1 MFKKGLLALALVFS
15 LPVFAAEHWIDVR
28 VPEQYQQEHV
38 QGAINIPLKEVKE
51 RIATAVP
58 DKNDTVKVYCNAG
71 RQSGQAKEILSE
83 MGYTH
88 VENAGGLKD
97 IAMSKVKRIHH
108 ERRLCAVF
116 FSVTPYLHPHR
127 LFASAHKYAF
137 SLVKNDFLRD

>member
-1 MFKKGLLALALVFS
+1 MFKKDLLALALVFS

-58 DKNDTVKVYCNAG
+58 DKNDTVNVYCNAG

-97 IAMSKVKRIHH
+97 IAMPKVKG
-108 ERRLCAVF
+108 
-116 FSVTPYLHPHR
+116 
-127 LFASAHKYAF
+127 
-137 SLVKNDFLRD
+137 

>member
-1 MFKKGLLALALVFS
+1 MSLALVFS

-88 VENAGGLKD
+88 VENAGGLERHRNAEGQRLKESTLSG
-97 IAMSKVKRIHH
+97 AMRPFTFYCH
-108 ERRLCAVF
+108 
-116 FSVTPYLHPHR
+116 T
-127 LFASAHKYAF
+127 LFTSP
-137 SLVKNDFLRD
+137 

>member
-58 DKNDTVKVYCNAG
+58 DKNDTVKVYCNAEG
-71 RQSGQAKEILSE
+71 QRLKEFTMSGAYAPFFFLSHLIYIPIDYLRQL
-83 MGYTH
+83 T
-88 VENAGGLKD
+88 N
-97 IAMSKVKRIHH
+97 
-108 ERRLCAVF
+108 
-116 FSVTPYLHPHR
+116 T
-127 LFASAHKYAF
+127 LFPW
-137 SLVKNDFLRD
+137 

>member
-58 DKNDTVKVYCNAG
+58 EKRHRESVLQCRTPVRA
-71 RQSGQAKEILSE
+71 
-83 MGYTH
+83 
-88 VENAGGLKD
+88 
-97 IAMSKVKRIHH
+97 SK
-108 ERRLCAVF
+108 
-116 FSVTPYLHPHR
+116 
-127 LFASAHKYAF
+127 
-137 SLVKNDFLRD
+137 RDP

>member
-97 IAMSKVKRIHH
+97 IAMPGSDSNLLIVLYVQIMPDD
-108 ERRLCAVF
+108 LVMQ
-116 FSVTPYLHPHR
+116 LHR
-127 LFASAHKYAF
+127 F
-137 SLVKNDFLRD
+137 

>member
-58 DKNDTVKVYCNAG
+58 DKNDTVKVYCNADASQG
-71 RQSGQAKEILSE
+71 KQKRSLARW
-83 MGYTH
+83 
-88 VENAGGLKD
+88 D
-97 IAMSKVKRIHH
+97 IPTLR
-108 ERRLCAVF
+108 
-116 FSVTPYLHPHR
+116 TPV
-127 LFASAHKYAF
+127 A
-137 SLVKNDFLRD
+137 

>member
-1 MFKKGLLALALVFS
+1 MFKKGLLALTLVFS

-51 RIATAVP
+51 RIAAAVP
-58 DKNDTVKVYCNAG
+58 DKSDTVKVYCNAG
-71 RQSGQAKEILSE
+71 RQSGQAQEILNK

-97 IAMSKVKRIHH
+97 IEMPKVKG
-108 ERRLCAVF
+108 
-116 FSVTPYLHPHR
+116 S
-127 LFASAHKYAF
+127 
-137 SLVKNDFLRD
+137 

>member
-1 MFKKGLLALALVFS
+1 MFS

-88 VENAGGLKD
+88 VENSRWPERHRNAEGQRLKEFT
-97 IAMSKVKRIHH
+97 MSG
-108 ERRLCAVF
+108 AYAPF

-137 SLVKNDFLRD
+137 PW

>member
-1 MFKKGLLALALVFS
+1 MFKKGLLALTLVFS

-71 RQSGQAKEILSE
+71 RQSGQAKEIH
-83 MGYTH
+83 TH

-97 IAMSKVKRIHH
+97 IAMPKVKG
-108 ERRLCAVF
+108 
-116 FSVTPYLHPHR
+116 
-127 LFASAHKYAF
+127 
-137 SLVKNDFLRD
+137 

>member
-1 MFKKGLLALALVFS
+1 MFKKGLLALTLVFS

-38 QGAINIPLKEVKE
+38 Q
-51 RIATAVP
+51 

-97 IAMSKVKRIHH
+97 IAMPKVKG
-108 ERRLCAVF
+108 
-116 FSVTPYLHPHR
+116 
-127 LFASAHKYAF
+127 
-137 SLVKNDFLRD
+137 

>member
-1 MFKKGLLALALVFS
+1 MFKKGLLALTLVFS

-88 VENAGGLKD
+88 VENAGGLKE
-97 IAMSKVKRIHH
+97 IGR
-108 ERRLCAVF
+108 
-116 FSVTPYLHPHR
+116 
-127 LFASAHKYAF
+127 AH
-137 SLVKNDFLRD
+137 V

>member
-71 RQSGQAKEILSE
+71 RQSGQAKEILS
-83 MGYTH
+83 
-88 VENAGGLKD
+88 
-97 IAMSKVKRIHH
+97 VKRIHQ

>member
-58 DKNDTVKVYCNAG
+58 DKIATAVPDKNDTVKVYCNAG

-97 IAMSKVKRIHH
+97 IAMPKVKG
-108 ERRLCAVF
+108 
-116 FSVTPYLHPHR
+116 
-127 LFASAHKYAF
+127 
-137 SLVKNDFLRD
+137 

>member
-58 DKNDTVKVYCNAG
+58 DKKRHRESVLQCRTPVRA
-71 RQSGQAKEILSE
+71 
-83 MGYTH
+83 
-88 VENAGGLKD
+88 
-97 IAMSKVKRIHH
+97 SK
-108 ERRLCAVF
+108 
-116 FSVTPYLHPHR
+116 
-127 LFASAHKYAF
+127 
-137 SLVKNDFLRD
+137 RDP

>member
-83 MGYTH
+83 MGYSRWPERH
-88 VENAGGLKD
+88 RNAEGQRLKEFT
-97 IAMSKVKRIHH
+97 MSG
-108 ERRLCAVF
+108 AYAPF
-116 FSVTPYLHPHR
+116 FFCHT
-127 LFASAHKYAF
+127 LFTSP
-137 SLVKNDFLRD
+137 

>member
-58 DKNDTVKVYCNAG
+58 DKNDTVKVC
-71 RQSGQAKEILSE
+71 
-83 MGYTH
+83 
-88 VENAGGLKD
+88 
-97 IAMSKVKRIHH
+97 IAMPDASQGKQKRSLARWDIPTL
-108 ERRLCAVF
+108 R
-116 FSVTPYLHPHR
+116 TPV
-127 LFASAHKYAF
+127 A
-137 SLVKNDFLRD
+137 

>member
-1 MFKKGLLALALVFS
+1 MFS

-71 RQSGQAKEILSE
+71 RQSGQAKDILSE

-97 IAMSKVKRIHH
+97 IAMPKVKVKRIHPK
-108 ERRLCAVF
+108 RRLCAVYF
-116 FSVTPYLHPHR
+116 FCHT
-127 LFASAHKYAF
+127 LFTSP
-137 SLVKNDFLRD
+137 

>member
-28 VPEQYQQEHV
+28 VP
-38 QGAINIPLKEVKE
+38 GAINIPLKEVKE

-97 IAMSKVKRIHH
+97 IAMPKVKG
-108 ERRLCAVF
+108 
-116 FSVTPYLHPHR
+116 
-127 LFASAHKYAF
+127 
-137 SLVKNDFLRD
+137 

>member
-51 RIATAVP
+51 RIATVVP
-58 DKNDTVKVYCNAG
+58 DKNDTVKVYCNAEG
-71 RQSGQAKEILSE
+71 QRLKEFTMSGA
-83 MGYTH
+83 Y
-88 VENAGGLKD
+88 AP
-97 IAMSKVKRIHH
+97 
-108 ERRLCAVF
+108 F
-116 FSVTPYLHPHR
+116 FSVTPYLHPYR

>member
-1 MFKKGLLALALVFS
+1 MFKKGLLALTLVFS
-15 LPVFAAEHWIDVR
+15 LPVFAAEHC

-97 IAMSKVKRIHH
+97 IAMPKVKG
-108 ERRLCAVF
+108 
-116 FSVTPYLHPHR
+116 
-127 LFASAHKYAF
+127 
-137 SLVKNDFLRD
+137 

>member
-1 MFKKGLLALALVFS
+1 MFKKGLLALTLVFS

-97 IAMSKVKRIHH
+97 IAMPKRLK
-108 ERRLCAVF
+108 EFTMSGAYAPF
-116 FSVTPYLHPHR
+116 FLSHLIYIPIDYLR
-127 LFASAHKYAF
+127 
-137 SLVKNDFLRD
+137 

>member
-71 RQSGQAKEILSE
+71 RQSGQAKEIRWPERHRNAEGQRLKEFTMSGAYAPFFFLSHLI
-83 MGYTH
+83 YIPI
-88 VENAGGLKD
+88 D
-97 IAMSKVKRIHH
+97 
-108 ERRLCAVF
+108 
-116 FSVTPYLHPHR
+116 YLR
-127 LFASAHKYAF
+127 QLTNTLFPW
-137 SLVKNDFLRD
+137 

>member
-1 MFKKGLLALALVFS
+1 MAIFIHRRTLTCLKKAYLLWHWCFHCPFSPLNTGSMFVFQS
-15 LPVFAAEHWIDVR
+15 SISKSTFR
-28 VPEQYQQEHV
+28 
-38 QGAINIPLKEVKE
+38 AINIPLKEVKE

-97 IAMSKVKRIHH
+97 IAMPKVKG
-108 ERRLCAVF
+108 
-116 FSVTPYLHPHR
+116 
-127 LFASAHKYAF
+127 
-137 SLVKNDFLRD
+137 

>member
-1 MFKKGLLALALVFS
+1 MFS

-97 IAMSKVKRIHH
+97 IAMPKVKVKRIHH

-116 FSVTPYLHPHR
+116 CHTLLHPHR

-137 SLVKNDFLRD
+137 PW